1 MAAIKLAV
9 DRGLS
14 KEGAIQAL
22 TLNPAKLL
30 GLQSIVG
37 SIEKGKI
44 ANLVITD
51 GEPWESKTKIK
62 MVFIDGFKF
71 DVPEPL
77 TPPERPMGRPN
88 PPTGSE

>member
-1 MAAIKLAV
+1 AAIKLAI
-9 DRGLS
+9 DKGLS
-14 KEGAIQAL
+14 KDAAIQSL
-22 TLNPAKLL
+22 TLTPAKLL
-30 GLQSIVG
+30 GLQSVVG

-71 DVPEPL
+71 DIPEPPA
-77 TPPERPMGRPN
+77 TPERPTNRPN
-88 PPTGSE
+88 APSGKD